1 MGKRRDDSLTVSQ
14 RVDIAITVLAPDR
27 PHGTITELARE
38 HEVSRPTIYTI
49 AAAGKQ
55 AMLAG
60 LEPGPH
66 GPHPEETLI
75 RVDRNRLVR
84 GSVVLSEV
92 GVSQRD
98 VQVCLGELLD
108 TPMSPSWV
116 NAELAKAE
124 QTAANVNQTRQPSVV
139 ETKSGDELYSNGQPN
154 LLVVGNDSLYIY
166 ALTRQPTCD
175 GETWGCVLLEV
186 PACEQLSSDGGS
198 GLAAGVK
205 LAQIPFHQ
213 LDWDHLL
220 RPQWGQAARLD
231 QRAYAAWQAAEER
244 AAKFLAAS
252 TPKRLARHW
261 AAWERLSAEAEDKVA
276 RADAF
281 RCLAQ
286 QVDQEFDLIDLE
298 TGQLRDPQTAGDRLR
313 QVGRQLQQWSGPIYE
328 KLSSYLINGA
338 TALFS
343 YQPLL
348 AQGLT
353 SLTQQWGT
361 PAVQALSRL
370 WQIEAD
376 EKRHPPTLLERQA
389 RQAVWEASL
398 DQAASLLGEQLWAA
412 WLAVSNTLGR
422 AWRGSSLA
430 ECVNGLLR
438 PILDGRQHTDQGCL
452 ELFRFLHNSRPFA
465 RGKRAKHSP
474 AELAGLETPDDPL
487 ILLGLAP
494 KCKSNSSKS

>member
-1 MGKRRDDSLTVSQ
+1 MGARRDHDLTVSQ
-14 RVDIAITVLAPDR
+14 RADIAIKVLAPDR
-27 PHGTITELARE
+27 PYGRITELARE

-49 AAAGKQ
+49 AVAGKQ
-55 AMLAG
+55 ALLAG

-66 GPHPEETLI
+66 GPHPEAALI

-116 NAELAKAE
+116 NAELAKVE
-124 QTAANVNQTRQPSVV
+124 QTAATINQTQQPCRA
-139 ETKSGDELYSNGQPN
+139 ETKSGDEVYSNGLPN

-175 GETWGCVLLEV
+175 GETWGCVLLDV
-186 PACEQLSSDGGS
+186 PACEQLSSDGGA
-198 GLAAGVK
+198 GLAAGVQW
-205 LAQIPFHQ
+205 AQIKWHQ

-220 RPQWGQAARLD
+220 RPQWGQAERLI
-231 QRAYAAWQAAEER
+231 QQAYATLTAVEER
-244 AAKFLAAS
+244 AVKVLAATTS
-252 TPKRLARHW
+252 KRLEQHW
-261 AAWERLSAEAEDKVA
+261 AVWEKLSAEAEEKMA

-281 RCLAQ
+281 CGLAQ
-286 QVDQEFDLIDLE
+286 QVDQEFALIDVA
-298 TGQLRDPQTAGDRLR
+298 TGLLRDPLAAADRLR
-313 QVGRQLQQWSGPIYE
+313 RVGQQLQPWTGPIYQ
-328 KLSSYLINGA
+328 KLSSYLIHGA
-338 TALFS
+338 TALFN

-348 AQGLT
+348 TQALT
-353 SLTQQWGT
+353 PLIERWGA
-361 PAVQALSRL
+361 PAIQALSRL

-376 EKRHPPTLLERQA
+376 EKRHPHPLLERQS
-389 RQAVWEASL
+389 RQAAWEASL
-398 DQAASLLGEQLWAA
+398 DQAAAVLGEHLWSAWAQL
-412 WLAVSNTLGR
+412 SNLLGR

-438 PILDGRQHTDQGCL
+438 PILAGRQHTDQGCL
-452 ELFRFLHNSRPFA
+452 ELFRFLHNARPFA

-474 AELAGLETPDDPL
+474 AELAGLETPEDPL

-494 KCKSNSSKS
+494 KV

>member
-1 MGKRRDDSLTVSQ
+1 M
-14 RVDIAITVLAPDR
+14 
-27 PHGTITELARE
+27 
-38 HEVSRPTIYTI
+38 
-49 AAAGKQ
+49 
-55 AMLAG
+55 
-60 LEPGPH
+60 
-66 GPHPEETLI
+66 
-75 RVDRNRLVR
+75 
-84 GSVVLSEV
+84 
-92 GVSQRD
+92 
-98 VQVCLGELLD
+98 
-108 TPMSPSWV
+108 
-116 NAELAKAE
+116 
-124 QTAANVNQTRQPSVV
+124 
-139 ETKSGDELYSNGQPN
+139 
-154 LLVVGNDSLYIY
+154 
-166 ALTRQPTCD
+166 
-175 GETWGCVLLEV
+175 
-186 PACEQLSSDGGS
+186 
-198 GLAAGVK
+198 
-205 LAQIPFHQ
+205 
-213 LDWDHLL
+213 
-220 RPQWGQAARLD
+220 
-231 QRAYAAWQAAEER
+231 
-244 AAKFLAAS
+244 
-252 TPKRLARHW
+252 
-261 AAWERLSAEAEDKVA
+261 
-276 RADAF
+276 
-281 RCLAQ
+281 
-286 QVDQEFDLIDLE
+286 
-298 TGQLRDPQTAGDRLR
+298 
-313 QVGRQLQQWSGPIYE
+313 
-328 KLSSYLINGA
+328 
-338 TALFS
+338 FS